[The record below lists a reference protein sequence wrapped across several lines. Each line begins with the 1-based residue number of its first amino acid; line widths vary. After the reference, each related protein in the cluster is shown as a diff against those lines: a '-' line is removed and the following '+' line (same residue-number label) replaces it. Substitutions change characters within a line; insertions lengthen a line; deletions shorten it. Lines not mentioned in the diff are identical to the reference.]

1 MTTAQMVLTTY
12 YSLLTTF
19 CFLLSAYGCT
29 CYLLG
34 ATTARWWPH
43 YSLLI
48 THYSLLTTCYLRST
62 RGDHCAM
69 VASACKEEQSGK
81 GVVTARTHVES
92 KAGMQRGQIGR
103 LAEA

>member
-1 MTTAQMVLTTY
+1 
-12 YSLLTTF
+12 
-19 CFLLSAYGCT
+19 
-29 CYLLG
+29 
-34 ATTARWWPH
+34 
-43 YSLLI
+43 
-48 THYSLLTTCYLRST
+48 
-62 RGDHCAM
+62 M